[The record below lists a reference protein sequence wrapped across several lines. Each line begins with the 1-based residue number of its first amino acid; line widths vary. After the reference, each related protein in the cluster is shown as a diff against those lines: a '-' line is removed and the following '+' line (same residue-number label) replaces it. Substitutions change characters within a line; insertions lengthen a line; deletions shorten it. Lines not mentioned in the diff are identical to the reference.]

1 MSFYDNGSIILVK
14 NIVFKD
20 GNLDHSYRHG
30 RPCLII
36 DNDDEEITFLTIATV
51 YKDKNYES
59 NYVLN
64 NWKKLKLK
72 HESYVN
78 LACIYKGKACFY
90 KEINKINEKEYLKI
104 LKEFLI
110 FHENNHEIDSV
121 KNSVNKQLKLNKT
134 IV

>member
-14 NIVFKD
+14 NIVFKE
-20 GNLDHSYRHG
+20 GELDHSYKHG

-36 DNDDEEITFLTIATV
+36 DNDEEEITFLTIATV
-51 YKDKNYES
+51 YKDKNYCS

-64 NWKKLKLK
+64 NWRKLDLK

-78 LACIYKGKACFY
+78 LASIYKEKACFY
-90 KEINKINEKEYLKI
+90 KEINRIDQIEYLKI
-104 LKEFLI
+104 LKEFLL
-110 FHENNHEIDSV
+110 FHKYNHEIDSV
-121 KNSVNKQLKLNKT
+121 KKAVNKQLKLNKI